1 MYGYIVMNK
10 PELKIR
16 EYDRYRAY
24 YCGLCKALKA
34 DAGMRGQI
42 SLSYDMTFLALLLSA
57 LYEPETQE
65 IKEHCMVHPIG
76 RQTVLDNACIAY
88 VADMSLLL
96 TWYKCKDDYADE
108 KKVSKALYGA
118 TISGKVRQI
127 EKQYDRQAEVI
138 RQQLLRLSEF
148 EKERVDNIDQLSACF
163 GTLLGEVFVMRKDE
177 WESCLRS
184 LGFYIGKFVYIMDAY
199 DDLERDVKK
208 GCFNPLAG
216 RQQDEDLNSW
226 VHQLLVMA
234 ASEFAKAF
242 ERLPIVED
250 AGILRN
256 IIYSGVFCKYTAI
269 QKQKDREMEAQHEKS
284 I

>member
-16 EYDRYRAY
+16 EYERYRAY
-24 YCGLCKALKA
+24 YCGLCKSLKT

-57 LYEPETQE
+57 LYEPETVE
-65 IKEHCMVHPIG
+65 KKEHCIVHPVG
-76 RQTVLDNACIAY
+76 KQTVLENSCIHY

-108 KKVSKALYGA
+108 KKVGKVLYG
-118 TISGKVRQI
+118 TMISGKVRQI
-127 EKQYDRQAEVI
+127 ERTYERQATVI
-138 RQQLLRLSEF
+138 KEQLVRLSEL
-148 EKERVDNIDQLSACF
+148 EKQQADDIDQLSACF
-163 GTLLGEVFVMRKDE
+163 GNLLGEVFVMENDE
-177 WESCLRS
+177 WAGGLRT

-199 DDLERDVKK
+199 DDLERDEKK
-208 GCFNPLAG
+208 GCFNPLISKM
-216 RQQDEDLNSW
+216 QNHNLDEW
-226 VHQLLVMA
+226 IYQLLIMV

-250 AGILRN
+250 AEILRN

-269 QKQKDREMEAQHEKS
+269 RNRKNREMEAQHEKS

>member
-24 YCGLCKALKA
+24 YCGLCKALKT

-57 LYEPETQE
+57 LYEPETVE
-65 IKEHCMVHPIG
+65 KKERCIVHPVG
-76 RQTVLDNACIAY
+76 KQTVLENSCIHY

-108 KKVSKALYGA
+108 KKVGKALYG
-118 TISGKVRQI
+118 TMISGKVRQI
-127 EKQYDRQAEVI
+127 GQTYERQATVI
-138 RQQLLRLSEF
+138 KEQLARLSEL
-148 EKERVDNIDQLSACF
+148 EKQRVDDIDQLSACF
-163 GTLLGEVFVMRKDE
+163 GTLLSEVFVMEKDE
-177 WESCLRS
+177 WESGLRT

-199 DDLERDVKK
+199 DDLEQDVKK
-208 GCFNPLAG
+208 GCFNPLISKM
-216 RQQDEDLNSW
+216 QNHNLDEW
-226 VHQLLVMA
+226 IYQLLVMA

-250 AGILRN
+250 AEILRN

-269 QKQKDREMEAQHEKS
+269 RNRKNREMEAQHEKS

>member
-24 YCGLCKALKA
+24 YCGLCKALKT

-57 LYEPETQE
+57 LYEPETVE
-65 IKEHCMVHPIG
+65 KKERCIVHPVG
-76 RQTVLDNACIAY
+76 KQTVLENSCIHY

-96 TWYKCKDDYADE
+96 TWYKYKDDYADE
-108 KKVSKALYGA
+108 KKVSKALYG
-118 TISGKVRQI
+118 TMISGKVRQI
-127 EKQYDRQAEVI
+127 EQTYERQATVI
-138 RQQLLRLSEF
+138 KEQLAILSEL
-148 EKERVDNIDQLSACF
+148 EKQQVGDIDQLSACF
-163 GTLLGEVFVMRKDE
+163 GTLLSEVFVMEKDE
-177 WESCLRS
+177 WESGLRT

-199 DDLERDVKK
+199 DDLEQDVKK
-208 GCFNPLAG
+208 GCFNPLISKM
-216 RQQDEDLNSW
+216 QNHNLDEW
-226 VHQLLVMA
+226 IYQLLVMA

-250 AGILRN
+250 AEILRN
-256 IIYSGVFCKYTAI
+256 IIYSGVFCTYTAI
-269 QKQKDREMEAQHEKS
+269 RNRKNREMEAQHEKS